1 MRILVTGGTGVI
13 GKPVIDRLIQRGH
26 SVRLLSRNAE
36 RDAGL
41 WPERVEPYSGSVSDA
56 GLVRGAAEGC
66 DAVLHI
72 AGIVAEEPP
81 AVTFQEVNVEGTRR
95 LLEEA
100 QRAGAARFVY
110 VSSLGASHGASDYH
124 CSKRE
129 AEELVRGFQGSWLVL
144 RPGKVYGPGDD
155 VISTLLAMVR
165 TLPAIPTVGWG
176 KQPFQPIWMD
186 DLAQCLVAAAEAEEP
201 AGVTLELAGS
211 EVTTTAEV
219 LEILGE
225 ITGRS
230 PPRLPLPASVIGAGS
245 SLAESL
251 GFQPGINDDVLTMLA
266 EENVIEGEE
275 NALVTVFNV
284 SPTPLRDG
292 LRRLADELPERLPSE
307 GVGPLYRHRY
317 WADIRGGRLDA
328 DALFTLVCDHFG
340 ELAPEPLLEV
350 DAEGRGEVAL
360 RPGAT
365 LTLSVPLRGTIQVRV
380 EEVRDRAATS
390 VTLAGHPLSGMI
402 RFLVRELTAH
412 DGGPQPLRF
421 EVRSYFR
428 GSNVA
433 DRAVMATVGRPLQ
446 ETTWRSLVEAVV
458 QRSGGEAVEGVQTS
472 HGRLSE
478 DEAEHVERWVE
489 GLVMRRQREEADQ
502 RA

>member
-1 MRILVTGGTGVI
+1 AHFLRSRSSWLEIIAAGPGVCCRRARLRWPVLDLPRGRDRGVITAREPAVNRPRRKTGDGTPSAFWTPHIKSPGGTMRILVTGGTGVI

-72 AGIVAEEPP
+72 AGIVAEESP

-100 QRAGAARFVY
+100 QRAGAARYVY

-230 PPRLPLPASVIGAGS
+230 PPRLPLPA
-245 SLAESL
+245 
-251 GFQPGINDDVLTMLA
+251 
-266 EENVIEGEE
+266 
-275 NALVTVFNV
+275 
-284 SPTPLRDG
+284 
-292 LRRLADELPERLPSE
+292 
-307 GVGPLYRHRY
+307 
-317 WADIRGGRLDA
+317 
-328 DALFTLVCDHFG
+328 
-340 ELAPEPLLEV
+340 
-350 DAEGRGEVAL
+350 
-360 RPGAT
+360 
-365 LTLSVPLRGTIQVRV
+365 
-380 EEVRDRAATS
+380 
-390 VTLAGHPLSGMI
+390 
-402 RFLVRELTAH
+402 
-412 DGGPQPLRF
+412 
-421 EVRSYFR
+421 
-428 GSNVA
+428 
-433 DRAVMATVGRPLQ
+433 
-446 ETTWRSLVEAVV
+446 
-458 QRSGGEAVEGVQTS
+458 
-472 HGRLSE
+472 
-478 DEAEHVERWVE
+478 
-489 GLVMRRQREEADQ
+489 
-502 RA
+502 